1 MSQHRIVMLG
11 AILSQNGGIATVEKL
26 ILKYAPTNAEIK
38 HITTH
43 DEGSIP
49 YRLGVFLQAIIK
61 LFWTLLTQ
69 RVDVLHIHMS
79 DGASLVRKAILALI
93 GFAFRK
99 PVLMH
104 THGAEF
110 HITYSQLPQW
120 LKPII
125 SGIFRRCESF
135 IVLSETWKEYY
146 IQKVGLIEQ
155 KVIVL
160 PNPTELPVGIPYRRN
175 GNLNTVTLGFFG
187 RVGHRKGTFDLLGA
201 YAQLLEQLKTRYS
214 QGESLPQTQLII
226 AGDGDIELAKKFAKK
241 LEIHE
246 NVTFLGWIDA
256 QTREKLMASVDVF
269 ILPSYNEGLPM
280 SLLEAMAW
288 GLPAIVTPVG
298 GIPELITDTQ
308 NGLLVEPGNIQQ
320 LSTAIASLIED
331 EEFRITLGIAARETV
346 NPFDVNIYSQQ
357 LDKIYT
363 SLLKPMVSISSVPI
377 NFPTD
382 NSDKVNIAGVHVDK
396 YSFDEVV
403 ERIINHA
410 LVKGKPEYVVTP
422 NAQHIVSLQQDAL
435 FQDIYRKAFLAVPDG
450 VSLLWS
456 AKFLQTPLRG
466 RVNGTDLFEK
476 VCAEAAEKGLKV
488 FLLGGRPGAADNA
501 KSVLQLR
508 HANLNIVS
516 TYCPPYGFE
525 SQPEELAAIN
535 SHIQAAAPD
544 ILFVGLGAPKQ
555 EYWIYNNYLDL
566 GVPVSVGIGV
576 SFELVANMVQRAPV
590 WMQKWGLEWLFR
602 VFVEP
607 KRLWKRYIVGN
618 PQFMWLVVKQR
629 FGWSDFVRE

>member
-1 MSQHRIVMLG
+1 MNQHRIVMLG
-11 AILSQNGGIATVEKL
+11 AILTQNGGIATVEKL
-26 ILKYAPTNAEIK
+26 ILKHAPANTEIK

-43 DEGSIP
+43 DEGSTTH
-49 YRLGVFLQAIIK
+49 RLRVFLIANAQ
-61 LFWTLLTQ
+61 LLWTLLTQ
-69 RVDVLHIHMS
+69 PVDVLHIHMS
-79 DGASLVRKAILALI
+79 DGASLFRKAILALI
-93 GFAFRK
+93 GFAFHK

-120 LKPII
+120 IKPLIA
-125 SGIFRRCESF
+125 GIFRRCEGF

-146 IQKVGLIEQ
+146 IKNVGLIEK
-155 KVIVL
+155 KVTVL
-160 PNPTELPVGIPYRRN
+160 PNPTELPATIPNRRN
-175 GNLNTVTLGFFG
+175 SNINTVTLGFFG

-201 YAQLLEQLKTRYS
+201 YAQLLEQL
-214 QGESLPQTQLII
+214 GESLPQTQLII
-226 AGDGDIELAKKFAKK
+226 AGDGDIELAQKFVKK
-241 LEIHE
+241 LEIHD

-280 SLLEAMAW
+280 ALLEAMAW

-298 GIPELITDTQ
+298 GIPELITDAQ

-320 LSTAIASLIED
+320 LSNAIASLIQD
-331 EEFRITLGIAARETV
+331 EEFRITLGISARETV
-346 NPFDVNIYSQQ
+346 NPFDVKVYSQQ

-363 SLLKPMVSISSVPI
+363 SLLKLMVSISSIPTH
-377 NFPTD
+377 FPPD
-382 NSDKVNIAGVHVDK
+382 NSDKVNIAGIQVDK
-396 YSFDEVV
+396 YSFEEVV
-403 ERIINHA
+403 ERITNHA
-410 LVKGKPEYVVTP
+410 LVKGQPEYVVTP
-422 NAQHIVSLQQDAL
+422 NAQHIVSLQQDTL

-456 AKFLQTPLRG
+456 AKFLQTPLKG
-466 RVNGTDLFEK
+466 RVNGTDLFETL
-476 VCAEAAEKGLKV
+476 CAEAAEKGLKV

-501 KSVLQLR
+501 KSILQLR
-508 HANLNIVS
+508 HGNLNIVG

-602 VFVEP
+602 IFVEP
-607 KRLWKRYIVGN
+607 KRLWKRYIIGN

-629 FGWSDFVRE
+629 FGWSDFVKG